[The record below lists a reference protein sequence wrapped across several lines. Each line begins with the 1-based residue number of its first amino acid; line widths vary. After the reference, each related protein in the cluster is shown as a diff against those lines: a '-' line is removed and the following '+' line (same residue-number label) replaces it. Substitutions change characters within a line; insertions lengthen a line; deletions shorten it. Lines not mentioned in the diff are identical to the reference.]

1 MDRLGWLSYA
11 DPIAIV
17 TMYILFLLR
26 LHPGVNHD
34 RLRSNNPKPRF
45 AMAIWINFAT
55 LMALNKSAVETRQ
68 LERVDMHPLA
78 KFFHDILSFYLAIVQ
93 VLRST
98 SIAVCLRR
106 QQRFTDAMRMGKMLI
121 RISLLPLSVQ
131 GSPELPWDAA

>member
-1 MDRLGWLSYA
+1 
-11 DPIAIV
+11 
-17 TMYILFLLR
+17 
-26 LHPGVNHD
+26 
-34 RLRSNNPKPRF
+34 
-45 AMAIWINFAT
+45 MAIWINFAT
-55 LMALNKSAVETRQ
+55 LMALNKSAVEPGSWNAWICILWQ
-68 LERVDMHPLA
+68 NFSISV
-78 KFFHDILSFYLAIVQ
+78 DILSFHLAIVQ